1 MKHFRIAAYGLMALV
16 LAGGWAFLFL
26 QSRSVDLAA
35 ANEAFG
41 SLRELREIDARW
53 NDRLVGA
60 RVLARAADAA
70 ASPAGP
76 GLGTFVA
83 PVGSI
88 HARLEQQAFRLA
100 QPVSGREI
108 AELRRAFEEKADRVQ
123 RFLAAHAKAA
133 EALKLL
139 AREQESM
146 GLAVRE
152 RPVVARDALPASVG
166 RDLLVLGERV
176 REFAVSGQ
184 AGGLDAI
191 RSLADQILAV
201 RVPDAA
207 RPGIEAYV
215 SAARTVAEQHAAAG
229 TYFEEA
235 WFAATGPRLDS
246 FTRSFERAFGNALDE
261 VERYR
266 IYLLYYSG
274 FLLAVLAYLV
284 WNLASSRLQID
295 RINRALREANE
306 TLEARVAARTQELS
320 DTLARLKESE
330 AMLVQS
336 EKMSSLGQM
345 VAGIAHEVNTPLAYV
360 KASLE
365 AVNQRLPDT
374 ASLAQATDR
383 LLALLSEEGADEQ
396 ALAAQFAEVRRLVDT
411 LQAGG
416 SAEDLAAS
424 VQDGLHGIGQIG
436 EIVSNLRDFSR
447 LDRSRNADYD
457 LREGIES
464 TLRIAQAN
472 LKDRRIEKAYGEV
485 PHVSCSPSQLNQVL
499 LNLINNAAQAT
510 SEEGGTITLRT
521 AMRDPEHVTIE
532 VGDNGHGIP
541 AEVLPR
547 IFDPFFTT
555 KEVGKG
561 TGLGLS
567 ISYQIV
573 ERHGGRLEVE
583 STPGVGTRFTIVLPV
598 KAQAGA

>member
-1 MKHFRIAAYGLMALV
+1 
-16 LAGGWAFLFL
+16 
-26 QSRSVDLAA
+26 
-35 ANEAFG
+35 
-41 SLRELREIDARW
+41 
-53 NDRLVGA
+53 
-60 RVLARAADAA
+60 
-70 ASPAGP
+70 
-76 GLGTFVA
+76 
-83 PVGSI
+83 
-88 HARLEQQAFRLA
+88 
-100 QPVSGREI
+100 
-108 AELRRAFEEKADRVQ
+108 
-123 RFLAAHAKAA
+123 
-133 EALKLL
+133 
-139 AREQESM
+139 
-146 GLAVRE
+146 
-152 RPVVARDALPASVG
+152 
-166 RDLLVLGERV
+166 
-176 REFAVSGQ
+176 
-184 AGGLDAI
+184 
-191 RSLADQILAV
+191 
-201 RVPDAA
+201 
-207 RPGIEAYV
+207 
-215 SAARTVAEQHAAAG
+215 
-229 TYFEEA
+229 
-235 WFAATGPRLDS
+235 
-246 FTRSFERAFGNALDE
+246 
-261 VERYR
+261 
-266 IYLLYYSG
+266 
-274 FLLAVLAYLV
+274 
-284 WNLASSRLQID
+284 
-295 RINRALREANE
+295 
-306 TLEARVAARTQELS
+306 
-320 DTLARLKESE
+320 
-330 AMLVQS
+330 MLVQS

-374 ASLAQATDR
+374 AGLAQATDR

-396 ALAAQFAEVRRLVDT
+396 ALAAQFAEVRRLVDA

-424 VQDGLHGIGQIG
+424 VRDGLHGIGQIG

-472 LKDRRIEKAYGEV
+472 LKDRRIEKAYGDV
-485 PHVSCSPSQLNQVL
+485 PHVSCSPSQINQVL